1 MLRCVYTRLTWTHTC
16 MHACLSTSPGTA
28 IDMHAYIHTYRDTT
42 YANHAR
48 IRTLTHTDIRTYI
61 HAYMHACMHAYIH
74 TYLRFNVNMA
84 SVKQG
89 GNLTSN
95 QYDISVVR
103 RFRGQPT
110 KQHAINSAFGSS
122 YVPPKRY
129 IAEELSLTP
138 HQFWAYRSFW
148 CGSFPACCTF

>member
-1 MLRCVYTRLTWTHTC
+1 MVYAAYMDTY
-16 MHACLSTSPGTA
+16 MHACMLEYLARYSHR
-28 IDMHAYIHTYRDTT
+28 HAYIHTYIQRYYIRQSCTDT
-42 YANHAR
+42 Y
-48 IRTLTHTDIRTYI
+48 THTYGHTYI
-61 HAYMHACMHAYIH
+61 HSCTHACMHAYIH

-129 IAEELSLTP
+129 IAEEL
-138 HQFWAYRSFW
+138 
-148 CGSFPACCTF
+148 

>member
-1 MLRCVYTRLTWTHTC
+1 MRVY
-16 MHACLSTSPGTA
+16 A
-28 IDMHAYIHTYRDTT
+28 AYMDT
-42 YANHAR
+42 
-48 IRTLTHTDIRTYI
+48 
-61 HAYMHACMHAYIH
+61 YMHACMLEYLARYSHRHACIHTYIHTEILHTPIMHGYVHSHIRTYVHTFMHACMRACTH